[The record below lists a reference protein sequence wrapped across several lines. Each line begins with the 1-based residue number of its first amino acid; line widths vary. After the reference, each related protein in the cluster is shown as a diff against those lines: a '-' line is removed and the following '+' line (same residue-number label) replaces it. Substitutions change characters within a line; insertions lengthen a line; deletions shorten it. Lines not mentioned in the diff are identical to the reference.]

1 MKVKQPQTLWRWLC
15 LRILT
20 LAIGTVLLIALCM
33 WLRFTVQY
41 LWTTH
46 RMPEAVLNEFLTLR
60 EHPELNPARY
70 HEIIDKWWGIS
81 FSSPSIA
88 SSDWLTVGVLVL
100 VTIPFIAYF
109 GLRHAR
115 PLSAQFSQLRIA
127 ADEVT
132 DGHFGA
138 QAELTP
144 EAPAELVQFAQ
155 NFNAMTRQLA
165 RYEKELRAS
174 HVAMAHELRSPL
186 TAAMIHALEAQ
197 GVVIQLAN
205 RQFLDE
211 KSEGAVHQGIIARVK
226 PGRQYQENDLPDLL
240 AQLDQPF
247 LLILDGVTD
256 PHNLGACLRS
266 ADAAGVHAV
275 IVPKDRSAQLN
286 ATAKKVACGAA
297 ENVPLIRVTN
307 LARTMRLL
315 QEENVWIVGTAGE
328 ADHTLFQSKMT
339 GPMALVMGAEG
350 EGMRRLTR
358 EHCDELISIPMAGS
372 VSSLNVSVA
381 TGICL
386 FEAVRQ
392 RS

>member
-1 MKVKQPQTLWRWLC
+1 MSEMIYGIHAVQALLERAPERFQEVF
-15 LRILT
+15 ILKGREDKR
-20 LAIGTVLLIALCM
+20 L
-33 WLRFTVQY
+33 
-41 LWTTH
+41 
-46 RMPEAVLNEFLTLR
+46 MPL
-60 EHPELNPARY
+60 
-70 HEIIDKWWGIS
+70 
-81 FSSPSIA
+81 
-88 SSDWLTVGVLVL
+88 
-100 VTIPFIAYF
+100 
-109 GLRHAR
+109 
-115 PLSAQFSQLRIA
+115 
-127 ADEVT
+127 
-132 DGHFGA
+132 
-138 QAELTP
+138 
-144 EAPAELVQFAQ
+144 
-155 NFNAMTRQLA
+155 
-165 RYEKELRAS
+165 
-174 HVAMAHELRSPL
+174 
-186 TAAMIHALEAQ
+186 IHALEAQ

-226 PGRQYQENDLPDLL
+226 PGRQDLIAELEN
-240 AQLDQPF
+240 PF
-247 LLILDGVTD
+247 FLILDGVTD

-315 QEENVWIVGTAGE
+315 QEENIWIVGTAGE
-328 ADHTLFQSKMT
+328 ADHTLYQSKMT
-339 GPMALVMGAEG
+339 GRLALVMGAEG

-392 RS
+392 RGE